1 MRKSWTLGGLGAAIG
16 LVLSTTAYAVPAR
29 AQDVLGADA
38 AACAPSAS
46 GSAVLARV
54 HGFKSRT
61 GKLRVQTYGNDP
73 ERFLDKGSKLRRI
86 EVPVTPAGDM
96 HVCIEV
102 PGPGTYGVAVRHDR
116 DGNGKSGWSDGG
128 GFSRNPKLRLPNPK
142 PDFDDVAIDVGPG
155 VKRIDIV
162 LNYKNGLFS
171 IGPVAEAR

>member
-16 LVLSTTAYAVPAR
+16 LVLSASAYAVPAR
-29 AQDVLGADA
+29 AQEVLGADA
-38 AACAPSAS
+38 AACAPTAS
-46 GSAVLARV
+46 GPAVLVRI

-61 GKLRVQTYGNDP
+61 GKIRVQTYGNDA
-73 ERFLDKGSKLRRI
+73 EHFLAKGSKLRRV
-86 EVPVTPAGDM
+86 EVPVQPAGDM

-102 PGPGTYGVAVRHDR
+102 PSPGTYAVAVRHDR

-142 PDFDDVAIDVGPG
+142 PDFEEVAIDVGSA
-155 VKRIDIV
+155 VRRIDVV

-171 IGPVAEAR
+171 IGPVAEAH